1 MTKTD
6 FLKEAMSKYKKAIA
20 KEWVSEMNFIYSPQL
35 VLRVWFD
42 TETQSKAYA
51 QQEIGETGYM
61 SRWCTVVDIAD
72 ETIFNKMDE
81 FLCEDSEDFPL
92 ILLALKKALKKDK
105 SKMIDHIEYKRGES
119 ITPIE
124 NFEFTFTVE
133 AFCEAVGIE
142 G

>member
-1 MTKTD
+1 MTKAD
-6 FLKEAMSKYKKAIA
+6 FLKEAKAKYKKAIEKVTSGA
-20 KEWVSEMNFIYSPQL
+20 DWISEMNFIYSPQL
-35 VLRVWFD
+35 ILRVWFD
-42 TETQSKAYA
+42 HTANNNK
-51 QQEIGETGYM
+51 GEFM
-61 SRWCTVVDIAD
+61 HRWCTVEDLGD

-105 SKMIDHIEYKRGES
+105 AKMIDHLEYKKGVS

-124 NFEFTFTVE
+124 NLEFTYTVE

-142 G
+142 A